1 MYQPSTN
8 SVSAE
13 QYEEVCTATVSYDSL
28 SIISDT
34 NLSLIT
40 PSQTA
45 TGIVIVIVIVI
56 FYFFPLKSQNGLQR
70 GTRFKSPLE
79 QASVTALTS
88 VSLISEI
95 EYHVGLVSPPQGVTS
110 RCDLLAPHSRHGD
123 KTLILG

>member
-56 FYFFPLKSQNGLQR
+56 FYFSLSSPKMGYSGVPDLRALWNRRVLPLL
-70 GTRFKSPLE
+70 
-79 QASVTALTS
+79 
-88 VSLISEI
+88 
-95 EYHVGLVSPPQGVTS
+95 PPCRS
-110 RCDLLAPHSRHGD
+110 YLRLS
-123 KTLILG
+123 IM